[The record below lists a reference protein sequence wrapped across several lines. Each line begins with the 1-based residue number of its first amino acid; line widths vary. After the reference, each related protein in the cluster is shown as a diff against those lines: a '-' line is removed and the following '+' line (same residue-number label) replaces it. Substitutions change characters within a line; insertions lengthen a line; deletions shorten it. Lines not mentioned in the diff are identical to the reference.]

1 MAKKQKA
8 KPSKPSKRSFAKAQV
23 SKVMDQVKEPFS
35 LLGTLKEEGMANVI
49 MLLGLAGSMA
59 SGAKKNLRLEAVK
72 PQLRELVASLGF
84 AMKED
89 FDELASRVDEL
100 EHKLAKKE
108 FADLR
113 KAARDEEE

>member
-1 MAKKQKA
+1 MAKKKQQPK
-8 KPSKPSKRSFAKAQV
+8 KTTSKRSFAKAQV
-23 SKVMDQVKEPFS
+23 SKVMEQVKEPFS

-59 SGAKKNLRLEAVK
+59 SGAKKNLRLDAVK
-72 PQLRELVASLGF
+72 PQLRELISSLGF

-89 FDELASRVDEL
+89 FDELAARVDEL

-108 FADLR
+108 FAALSKRD
-113 KAARDEEE
+113 RDEEE